1 MLLNNWWRDLIL
13 QLGFSKL
20 RMAIIITNT
29 LTKGLKNIGF
39 PFLNMWVNIAL
50 FLKAYF
56 LKIVV
61 FSIRIESTSPQSKQ
75 NV

>member
-1 MLLNNWWRDLIL
+1 MIL
-13 QLGFSKL
+13 QLGYSKL
-20 RMAIIITNT
+20 RMASMITNT
-29 LTKGLKNIGF
+29 LTIGLKNIGYSF
-39 PFLNMWVNIAL
+39 FYMWVIIAL

>member
-20 RMAIIITNT
+20 RMATMITNT
-29 LTKGLKNIGF
+29 LTIGLKNIGYSF
-39 PFLNMWVNIAL
+39 FICKAQ
-50 FLKAYF
+50 FLKAYL